1 MSAAKD
7 PAGTRPVAPLP
18 LKVVAAAGAEVLALE
33 PELEAEEL
41 AVEEAT
47 GVVKEALEA
56 AEEALLAD
64 LVLAELPEEEAVEPV
79 VVVASFSWTE
89 NAPEV
94 AKISLIFPMLTNSIV

>member
-1 MSAAKD
+1 M
-7 PAGTRPVAPLP
+7 APLP
-18 LKVVAAAGAEVLALE
+18 LKVVAAAGAEVLELE
-33 PELEAEEL
+33 PELELEPVEL

-56 AEEALLAD
+56 AEETLLAD
-64 LVLAELPEEEAVEPV
+64 GVLTELPEEEAVEPV

-94 AKISLIFPMLTNSIV
+94 AKISLIFPTLTNSIV